1 MSKRPNLIKISGRT
15 HYACTRCKV
24 SKIRCLGEKP
34 ACANCRLVKKEDQCT
49 YPPRDRKIVI
59 MESDLNEL
67 YSQLLQLEEQVGILP
82 KDRHSKDIS
91 QIGGSGP
98 KSKDVSHDPEA
109 LISSQYSNI
118 EEAIMRNV
126 YHWCSAHIPDR
137 QVAWDLIGYVSR
149 SYSTEM
155 FVVDYSELEAHIECI
170 YSYFALLKDTPET
183 HPPSQAPSSMSLC
196 YFLAILAFGQQ
207 LKNTSSLGTTT
218 EAIPGLEF
226 YSTACRLFQVNYE
239 RIDLVYIQCCILL
252 GLISCNLNRYNT
264 TYNYFGVAV
273 LSAVANGY
281 HRQIPTPAFQ
291 DIESR
296 RRFLVV
302 EEKKKR
308 VWWTLFFIDVI
319 WAARINMPAHIDFT
333 DTDVALPGEMPI
345 DLQDGFDTQMLDSN
359 VQLIKYVA
367 KFNKLIYG
375 PSLRTFSV
383 NYINTDKFN
392 QDRLVKTILSSL
404 NELTIGLEDPF
415 LTQCKGISII
425 SQNNRNLANLFFR
438 FNQLI
443 VLVVEPLLSI
453 VFNPTSASL
462 VENNAEV
469 YLAIVKGTRAAY
481 TTVNM
486 MYKLFE
492 HGKVFLFGFW
502 DSQHLFSA
510 FTYLLFVLIAGF
522 PYKDHNKIVALLKY
536 MADHNN
542 MSAKRYLQRIAAMNS
557 YLDAIPEV
565 NLHFNVQANMSDF
578 TKVNLVNSNAE
589 FYNPLNDE
597 TLLSKGFMDFFE
609 LKPTKPLYEQ
619 FGFDTFSPDSQLSLW
634 SMTKSIQ
641 EWANYSGLPI
651 PISGVNKSAIS
662 VFKNGHRQ
670 TKSEFNINDL
680 I

>member
-34 ACANCRLVKKEDQCT
+34 ACANCRLVKKESQCT

-59 MESDLNEL
+59 MESDLNGL
-67 YSQLLQLEEQVGILP
+67 YSQLQKLEEQVGLAP
-82 KDRHSKDIS
+82 KDRTTKDMSEALRSSPVSKDLS
-91 QIGGSGP
+91 QE
-98 KSKDVSHDPEA
+98 PESTLA
-109 LISSQYSNI
+109 SQAANI
-118 EEAIMRNV
+118 DESIMRNV
-126 YHWCSAHIPDR
+126 LEWCSAHIPDR
-137 QVAWDLIGYVSR
+137 KVAWDLVGYVSR

-155 FVVDYSELEAHIECI
+155 FVVDSSELEAHIESI
-170 YSYFALLKDTPET
+170 FSYFAQFKDGHDVFPVSQ
-183 HPPSQAPSSMSLC
+183 PPSSISLC
-196 YFLAILAFGQQ
+196 YFFAILAFGQQ
-207 LKNTSSLGTTT
+207 LQNSSATNAAR
-218 EAIPGLEF
+218 EAVPGLNF
-226 YSTACRLFQVNYE
+226 YLTACRLFQVNYE
-239 RIDLVYIQCCILL
+239 RIDFVYIQSSILL

-264 TYNYFGVAV
+264 TYNYLGVAV

-281 HRQIPTPAFQ
+281 HRQIPTPAFP
-291 DIESR
+291 DIDSR
-296 RRFLVV
+296 RKFLVI

-333 DTDVALPGEMPI
+333 DTDVALPSEMPI
-345 DLQDGFDTQMLDSN
+345 DLHDGFDTQMLDSN

-392 QDRLVKTILSSL
+392 QDRLVKTIISSL
-404 NELTIGLEDPF
+404 NELTNGLEDP
-415 LTQCKGISII
+415 LLAQCKDISII
-425 SQNNRNLANLFFR
+425 SQINRNLANLFFR

-443 VLVVEPLLSI
+443 ILVVEPLLSI
-453 VFNPTSASL
+453 VFNPNSASL
-462 VENNAEV
+462 VENNSIV

-522 PYKDHNKIVALLKY
+522 PYKEHNKIVALLKY
-536 MADHNN
+536 MGEHKN
-542 MSAKRYLQRIAAMNS
+542 MSAKRYLQRIEAMNT
-557 YLDAIPEV
+557 YLDSIPEV
-565 NLHFNVQANMSDF
+565 NLHFSLNADMRDYTPKGIS
-578 TKVNLVNSNAE
+578 NSGE
-589 FYNPLNDE
+589 FYNPLADKN
-597 TLLSKGFMDFFE
+597 LSSEGFVRFFQRV
-609 LKPTKPLYEQ
+609 PTRLLYEE
-619 FGFDTFSPDSQLSLW
+619 FGFDKFTPQSQLSLW

-651 PISGVNKSAIS
+651 PISGVNKSTGS
-662 VFKNGHRQ
+662 VFKNGHSHA
-670 TKSEFNINDL
+670 KSEFNINDL